1 MARWL
6 SIFFGCTTALLAAVL
21 GWLIAPQY
29 FHTHSAEQPRP
40 DEDIIFANKLF
51 VNTEAFVYV
60 AGTLTGDWIGYKN
73 NTYSVLCVPQ
83 ECMVAYAEQIGPRQV
98 GRIDGPTVFPVV
110 NWTADEVVASDNSLC
125 AKITITID
133 RQIETLLWV
142 ETPINQTTIECKDAD
157 NAIRKA
163 TIEDWLFWQHSK
175 SEKVK

>member
-29 FHTHSAEQPRP
+29 FHTHSAEQPQP

-83 ECMVAYAEQIGPRQV
+83 ECMVAYAEQIGSRQV
-98 GRIDGPTVFPVV
+98 GRIDGPTVFPIV

-133 RQIETLLWV
+133 RRTKTLLWV
-142 ETPINQTTIECKDAD
+142 ETPINQTTIGCKDAD

>member
-40 DEDIIFANKLF
+40 DEDIVFSRKLF
-51 VNTEAFVYV
+51 VNTKAFVYV
-60 AGTLTGDWIGYKN
+60 AGTLTADWIAYKN

-125 AKITITID
+125 AKITITVD
-133 RQIETLLWV
+133 RRTKTLLWV
-142 ETPINQTTIECKDAD
+142 ETPINQTTIGCKDAD